1 MDRSTPEACFLS
13 AQQAM
18 LAGDWEGFFACVDTA
33 SLQRLAVMVIALV
46 TDPQH
51 ETFVASCRD
60 LGVSSE
66 ALADV
71 RRSVDAVSASA
82 AASSWDPSAPTPEMF
97 EQSNRHHELVKAD
110 AATRLAAV
118 KQVPDL
124 AAFMAASE
132 RYRRA
137 VSGGGSV
144 SSTLFVD
151 ETLTDVAIDGSKATG
166 VRTMVRGHTE
176 RVRFVRRRGQWHVSI
191 G

>member
-1 MDRSTPEACFLS
+1 MDRSTPEACFSS

-18 LAGDWEGFFACVDTA
+18 NAGDWDGFFACVDTA

-46 TDPQH
+46 ADSQH
-51 ETFVASCRD
+51 EAFASSCRE
-60 LGVSSE
+60 LGLPDE
-66 ALADV
+66 ALGDV
-71 RRSVDAVSASA
+71 RRSLDAVSASA
-82 AASSWDPSAPTPEMF
+82 AASRWDPSAPTPEMV
-97 EQSNRHHELVKAD
+97 EHSNRHQDLVKAA

-118 KQVPDL
+118 KQIPDL
-124 AAFMAASE
+124 AAFVAASE

-151 ETLTDVAIDGSKATG
+151 ETLTDVVVDGSKATG

-176 RVRFVRRRGQWHVSI
+176 RVRFVRRRGQWCVSI